1 MEMDVIVSKAQIS
14 ELATAIARAQIEVHD
29 DFADELLGGLPS
41 EFKHTVTDRGHL
53 AGEKRLAA
61 ARQAV
66 KDAEKW
72 TADRARV
79 DGQLAA
85 IRVKREAEAA
95 NFAEKEDLRFAADKA
110 THAAQSHL
118 ARQTGQPEPPAP
130 RPVRSFEEAEREQYR
145 SVIS

>member
-1 MEMDVIVSKAQIS
+1 MEMDVIISKAQIS

-29 DFADELLGGLPS
+29 DFADEILSSLPEGFS
-41 EFKHTVTDRGHL
+41 HKVKDRGYL
-53 AGEKRLAA
+53 EGAERLTA

-72 TADRARV
+72 TADKERV
-79 DGQLAA
+79 AGQLEA

-95 NFAEKEDLRFAADKA
+95 KFAESEALRFAADSA

-118 ARQTGQPEPPAP
+118 ARENGQPEPPAP
-130 RPVRSFEEAEREQYR
+130 RPVQTFEEHEKAQYR
-145 SVIS
+145 GGIS